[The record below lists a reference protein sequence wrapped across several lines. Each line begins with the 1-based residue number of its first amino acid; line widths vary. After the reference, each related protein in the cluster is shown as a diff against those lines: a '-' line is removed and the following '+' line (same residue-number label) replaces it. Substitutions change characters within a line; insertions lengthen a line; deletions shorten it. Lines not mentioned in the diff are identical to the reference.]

1 MRRVADWFTPE
12 RRQAIQLWFG
22 SLAPLAI
29 MFGYGTEGMWE
40 QWLVI
45 GGAVLQAVSSGL
57 SLVNVRDVNK
67 AWQIVRGAV
76 YLLAMTVSPALAIL
90 GVYDAET
97 NAAILMGVSLG
108 LAALSN
114 LLAVF
119 VGKGQQLEAARAVIV
134 RQRAA
139 LTGNGL

>member
-1 MRRVADWFTPE
+1 
-12 RRQAIQLWFG
+12 
-22 SLAPLAI
+22 
-29 MFGYGTEGMWE
+29 
-40 QWLVI
+40 
-45 GGAVLQAVSSGL
+45 
-57 SLVNVRDVNK
+57 VNVRDVNK

>member
-76 YLLAMTVSPALAIL
+76 DSAR
-90 GVYDAET
+90 G
-97 NAAILMGVSLG
+97 
-108 LAALSN
+108 
-114 LLAVF
+114 F
-119 VGKGQQLEAARAVIV
+119 RGQGSAARSCSCGDRSPEGSAH
-134 RQRAA
+134 RQRPVI
-139 LTGNGL
+139 